1 MRNKKIGVAV
11 WVTGLI
17 LMANYSVFIDT
28 QDIRTRVVLTLFII
42 AFSPIAIYSWLWGR
56 QKGHFAHLIIILL
69 YAFLAIILNVE
80 KYIGIL
86 YFTFFIFLYLCIL
99 IYVVLKYRKR
109 FVDDFNNGIS
119 RNYFN
124 DHEDKEDKGDG
135 GN

>member
-42 AFSPIAIYSWLWGR
+42 AFSSIAIYSWLWGR

-86 YFTFFIFLYLCIL
+86 YFTFFIFLYLWEPL
-99 IYVVLKYRKR
+99 ETHLFNLRVLSCATQTGAA
-109 FVDDFNNGIS
+109 VP
-119 RNYFN
+119 
-124 DHEDKEDKGDG
+124 
-135 GN
+135 